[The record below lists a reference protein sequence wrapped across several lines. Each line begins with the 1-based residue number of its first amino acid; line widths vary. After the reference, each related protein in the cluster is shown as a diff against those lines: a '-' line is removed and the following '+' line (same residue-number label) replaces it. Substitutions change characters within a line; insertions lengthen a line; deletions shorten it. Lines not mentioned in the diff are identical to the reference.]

1 MDWLR
6 ALLEASPMTAL
17 FLTIAAGYLVGE
29 VNLKGF
35 ALGSGAVLFVGLACG
50 AFAPK
55 SAPAGMLGTLGLL
68 LFLYCMGV
76 QYGRE
81 CYRGLTSA
89 EGLKANFAAVCGVAA
104 AVVVSLV
111 IYGIGAA
118 NLPQA
123 LGMFAGSATST
134 STLQAILDALGN
146 QDAAVGYSVTYPF
159 GVAGPIFCLYLV
171 VALFKP
177 KIDPPPARRIQ
188 PVEISVS
195 NAALFGRSLP
205 ELQRQLPSGVQV
217 VAIRDAHQNRVPTP
231 STILAAN
238 DVLL

>member
-6 ALLEASPMTAL
+6 ALLETSPMTAL

-55 SAPAGMLGTLGLL
+55 SAPAGMVGTLGLL

-81 CYRGLTSA
+81 WYRGLTSA
-89 EGLKANFAAVCGVAA
+89 EGLKANFTAVCGLTA

-111 IYGIGAA
+111 IYGTGAA

-134 STLQAILDALGN
+134 STLQAVLEALGS

-159 GVAGPIFCLYLV
+159 GVAGPILCLYLY

-177 KIDPPPARRIQ
+177 KIEPPPARRIS
-188 PVEISVS
+188 PREGRRPCPSTRRRS
-195 NAALFGRSLP
+195 ASALQGPCGRF
-205 ELQRQLPSGVQV
+205 
-217 VAIRDAHQNRVPTP
+217 AIRWWRRYCR
-231 STILAAN
+231 SRWRGGRRGRRSG
-238 DVLL
+238 